1 MNDARRYAVWL
12 DPRSRSR
19 AFHSWKS
26 SHCQKLSPPPFTHI
40 FVQWEL
46 ATDHRFVNWG
56 TISKLFRPDFWYLAY
71 FWCHVTLKLARSIR
85 CEELTVSHCTGLIFM
100 SAPPNSVTSF
110 IFLFVY
116 PFIQTDLVTTISH
129 ERLEQSG
136 WNLWWMFTS
145 PTDNLVRFWRSKVK
159 VTTVRGEGF
168 YFDTGASKSNF
179 CLTVAL
185 NVVSVEL
192 MRIWWWCCNSE
203 MMLDLFTGF
212 DQYLVGILTQLSRNK
227 SIKRLAIGK
236 NMSGNRPRWTAA
248 VYYWLVC
255 KLSCTFSDLTRFFGS

>member
-1 MNDARRYAVWL
+1 MSPRLSFCLFIRSSRQILLPRYLMNGLSNL
-12 DPRSRSR
+12 DETYGECS
-19 AFHSWKS
+19 
-26 SHCQKLSPPPFTHI
+26 
-40 FVQWEL
+40 L
-46 ATDHRFVNWG
+46 A
-56 TISKLFRPDFWYLAY
+56 
-71 FWCHVTLKLARSIR
+71 
-85 CEELTVSHCTGLIFM
+85 
-100 SAPPNSVTSF
+100 
-110 IFLFVY
+110 
-116 PFIQTDLVTTISH
+116 
-129 ERLEQSG
+129 
-136 WNLWWMFTS
+136 

-168 YFDTGASKSNF
+168 HFDTGASKSNF

-192 MRIWWWCCNSE
+192 MRVWWWCCNSE